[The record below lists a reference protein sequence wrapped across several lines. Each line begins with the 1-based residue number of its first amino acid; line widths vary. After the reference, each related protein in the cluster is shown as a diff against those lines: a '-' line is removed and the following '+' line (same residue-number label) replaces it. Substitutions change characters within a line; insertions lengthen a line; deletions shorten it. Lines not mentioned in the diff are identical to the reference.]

1 MSRGHIKTSKHPLTP
16 DTKYDSLLVAKLIN
30 YIMKNGKRTV
40 AERIA
45 HEALEKAS
53 LAVKTDALDMFAQ
66 ALKNVGP
73 ILEVKSK
80 RIGGANYQVP
90 VEVGKD
96 RKNTLA
102 LRWILDAAR
111 SQKGKAMSEKLAIEM
126 VNAFHGE
133 GGAIKKK
140 QDTHRMAE
148 ANKAFAHF
156 ARF

>member
-1 MSRGHIKTSKHPLTP
+1 MSRGHIKTKKNPLAP
-16 DTKYDSLLVAKLIN
+16 DSKYDSLLVAKFIN
-30 YIMKNGKRTV
+30 YIMENGKKTV

-45 HEALEKAS
+45 HQALEKAS
-53 LAVKTDALDMFAQ
+53 TTLKQEPLEMFNQ
-66 ALKNVGP
+66 ILKNIGP
-73 ILEVKSK
+73 LVEVKSK

-96 RKNTLA
+96 RRNTLA
-102 LRWILDAAR
+102 LRWILEAAR
-111 SQKGKAMSEKLAIEM
+111 GQKGRGMSDKLAGEM
-126 VNAFHGE
+126 INAFHGE

>member
-1 MSRGHIKTSKHPLTP
+1 MSRGHIKTKKHDLSP
-16 DTKYDSLLVAKLIN
+16 DAKYDSILVSKFIN
-30 YIMKNGKRTV
+30 YIMLNGKKTV

-45 HEALEKAS
+45 YNALEKSAEQLKS
-53 LAVKTDALDMFAQ
+53 QPMDVFSQ

-90 VEVGKD
+90 VEVNKD

-102 LRWILDAAR
+102 MRWLLDAAR
-111 SQKGKAMSEKLAIEM
+111 SQKGKGMAEKLAFEL
-126 VNAFHGE
+126 VNAYHGE
-133 GGAIKKK
+133 GSAIKKK
-140 QDTHRMAE
+140 QDTHKMAE

>member
-1 MSRGHIKTSKHPLTP
+1 MSRGHIKTKKHPLEP
-16 DTKYDSLLVAKLIN
+16 DSKYDSVLIAKFIN

-45 HEALEKAS
+45 HQALEKAS
-53 LAVKTDALDMFAQ
+53 ISTKAEPLDMFAQ
-66 ALKNVGP
+66 VLKNIGP
-73 ILEVKSK
+73 LVEVKSK

-90 VEVGKD
+90 VEVNKD
-96 RKNTLA
+96 RRNTLA
-102 LRWILDAAR
+102 MRWILEASR
-111 SQKGKAMSEKLAIEM
+111 GQKGKAMSEKLAGEM

-133 GGAIKKK
+133 GAAIKKK
-140 QDTHRMAE
+140 QDTHKMAE

>member
-1 MSRGHIKTSKHPLTP
+1 MSRGHIKTKKHPLAP
-16 DTKYDSLLVAKLIN
+16 DTKYDSILVAKFIN
-30 YIMKNGKRTV
+30 YIMENGKRTV

-53 LAVKTDALDMFAQ
+53 LTVKTEPLDMFAQ
-66 ALKNVGP
+66 VLKNIGP
-73 ILEVKSK
+73 IVEVKSK

-90 VEVGKD
+90 VEVGRD
-96 RKNTLA
+96 RRNTLA
-102 LRWILDAAR
+102 LRWILEAAR
-111 SQKGKAMSEKLAIEM
+111 NQKGKAMAEKLANEM

-133 GGAIKKK
+133 GAAIKKK